1 MAIIDRSG
9 AEVLIPEEKS
19 REILQAVPEQ
29 SIAMRLMRRLPDM
42 SSKTRVLPVL
52 GSLPMAYFVDGDTGF
67 KQTTNMAWENVK
79 LYAEEIACIVP
90 IPENVLDDS
99 DYDIWGNV
107 RPRIN
112 EAIGAAFD
120 KAVLLGTNKPSNF
133 PAGIIPA
140 AVDAG
145 NYLVHLSGG
154 NLYQELMGENGL
166 LALVEEDGYVPNAY
180 VGAIKMRSI
189 LRGTVDNNGLP
200 IFGRA
205 VYRDG
210 VQGKGSYELDGAEAI
225 FPKSEIMDPE
235 QVLLLGGDWSQAV
248 WAMRTDITT
257 KLLSEAVIQDPTTK
271 EIVYNLAQQDLVA
284 LRVTFRAGWALP
296 NPINRVN
303 PTKAT
308 RYPFAVLKPSTLTAI
323 ESAAFNVTAPVKAA
337 DAQTTHAAGTG
348 YTAEISWSPDLNA
361 GKFAAETAYTAT
373 VVLTAATGYA
383 FSNDF
388 SAADITGLPA
398 TTGDG
403 HTAQTVTV
411 TRDSGSKVT
420 VAVKYVATA
429 A

>member
-19 REILQAVPEQ
+19 R
-29 SIAMRLMRRLPDM
+29 SI
-42 SSKTRVLPVL
+42 PVL
-52 GSLPMAYFVDGDTGF
+52 GSLPMAYFVDGDTGM
-67 KQTTNMAWENVK
+67 KQTTSMAWENVK
-79 LYAEEIACIVP
+79 IYAEEIACIVP

-107 RPRIN
+107 APRMR

-120 KAVLLGTNKPSNF
+120 KAVLLGTNKPSSF

-145 NYLVHLSGG
+145 NYLTHLNGA

-166 LALVEEDGYVPNAY
+166 LAMVEEDGYVPSAY

-189 LRGTVDNNGLP
+189 LRGAVDNNGLP

-210 VQGKGSYELDGAEAI
+210 AQGKSVYELDGAEAI
-225 FPKSEIMDPE
+225 FPRSEVMDPE

-257 KLLSEAVIQDPTTK
+257 KLLTEAVIQDPSDNS
-271 EIVYNLAQQDLVA
+271 IVYNLAQQDMVA
-284 LRVTFRAGWALP
+284 LRVVFRAGWALP
-296 NPINRVN
+296 NPVNRVN
-303 PTKAT
+303 QTKAT
-308 RYPFAVLKPSTLTAI
+308 RYPFAVLKPSSLNVI
-323 ESAAFNVTAPVKAA
+323 ESAAYNVTQPVKAA
-337 DAQTTHAAGTG
+337 TPQSSHDSGTG
-348 YTAEISWSPDLNA
+348 YTAAITWTPADGTFGAS
-361 GKFAAETAYTAT
+361 KVYTAT

-388 SAADITGLPA
+388 GKADITGLPA
-398 TTGDG
+398 TTGG
-403 HTAQTVTV
+403 SATASKVTV
-411 TRDSGSKVT
+411 TRDSATQVT
-420 VAVKYVATA
+420 IEVKYVATGA
-429 A
+429 

>member
-1 MAIIDRSG
+1 MALIDRSG

-19 REILQAVPEQ
+19 REILQAVPED

-42 SSKTRVLPVL
+42 SSKTRVIPVL
-52 GSLPMAYFVDGDTGF
+52 GALPMAYFVDGDTGF
-67 KQTTNMAWENVK
+67 KKTTNMAWENVR

-107 RPRIN
+107 SPRMR

-133 PAGIIPA
+133 PAGISPA

-145 NYLVHLSGG
+145 NYLTHLNGG

-166 LALVEEDGYVPNAY
+166 LSMIEEDGYVPSAY

-189 LRGTVDNNGLP
+189 LRGAVDNNGLP

-205 VYRDG
+205 AYRDG
-210 VQGKGSYELDGAEAI
+210 AQGKGVYELDGAEAI

-235 QVLLLGGDWSQAV
+235 EVLLLGGDWSQAV

-257 KLLSEAVIQDPTTK
+257 KLLTEAVIQDPTTK
-271 EIVYNLAQQDLVA
+271 EIVYNLAQQDMVA
-284 LRVTFRAGWALP
+284 LRVVFRAGWAMP

-303 PTKAT
+303 SNSST
-308 RYPFAVLKPSTLTAI
+308 RYPFAVLKPSALHVI
-323 ESAAFNVTAPVKAA
+323 ESANYNVTQPAKGGS
-337 DAQTTHAAGTG
+337 AQTTHDSGTG
-348 YTAEISWSPDLNA
+348 YTAAITWSPADATFA
-361 GKFAAETAYTAT
+361 GETVYTAT
-373 VVLTAATGYA
+373 VVLTAADGYA

-388 SAADITGLPA
+388 GKADITGLPA
-398 TTGDG
+398 TSGG
-403 HTAQTVTV
+403 GATASEVTV
-411 TRDSGSKVT
+411 TRDSGTKVT
-420 VAVKYVATA
+420 IKVKYVATA

>member
-19 REILQAVPEQ
+19 REILQSVPEQ
-29 SIAMRLMRRLPDM
+29 SIVMRLMRRLPDM
-42 SSKTRVLPVL
+42 SSKTRSIPVL
-52 GSLPMAYFVDGDTGF
+52 GSLPMAYFVDGDTGM
-67 KQTTNMAWENVK
+67 KQTTSMAWENVK

-107 RPRIN
+107 SPRMR

-145 NYLVHLSGG
+145 NYLTHLNGG

-166 LALVEEDGYVPNAY
+166 LALIEADGYVPSAY

-189 LRGTVDNNGLP
+189 LRGAVDNNGLP

-210 VQGKGSYELDGAEAI
+210 AQGKSVYELDGAEAL
-225 FPKSEIMDPE
+225 FPKSEVMDPD

-257 KLLSEAVIQDPTTK
+257 KLLTEAVIQDPSTH
-271 EIVYNLAQQDLVA
+271 EIVYNLAQQDMVA
-284 LRVTFRAGWALP
+284 LRVVFRAGWAMP

-308 RYPFAVLKPSTLTAI
+308 RYPFAVLKPSALTVI
-323 ESAAFNVTAPVKAA
+323 ESATYNVTQPAKNGTPQSSH
-337 DAQTTHAAGTG
+337 DSGTG
-348 YTAEISWSPDLNA
+348 YTAAITWSPDDDTFGAN
-361 GKFAAETAYTAT
+361 KVYTAK
-373 VVLTAATGYA
+373 VVLTAADGYA

-388 SAADITGLPA
+388 GKADITGLPA
-398 TTGDG
+398 TSGG
-403 HTAQTVTV
+403 GATASKVTV
-411 TRDSGSKVT
+411 TRDSASKVT
-420 VAVKYVATA
+420 IEVKYVATA
-429 A
+429 S

>member
-1 MAIIDRSG
+1 MALIDRSG

-19 REILQAVPEQ
+19 REILQAVPEM

-52 GSLPMAYFVDGDTGF
+52 GSLPMAYFVDGDTGY
-67 KQTTNMAWENVK
+67 KQTTSMAWENVK

-90 IPENVLDDS
+90 IPESVLDDS

-107 RPRIN
+107 SPRMR

-120 KAVLLGTNKPSNF
+120 KAVLLGINKPSSF

-145 NYLVHLSGG
+145 NYLTHLNGG
-154 NLYQELMGENGL
+154 NLYQELMGEHGL
-166 LALVEEDGYVPNAY
+166 LAMIEEDGYVPSAY

-189 LRGTVDNNGLP
+189 LRGAVDNNGLP

-210 VQGKGSYELDGAEAI
+210 AQGRGVYELDGAEAI
-225 FPKSEIMDPE
+225 FPKSEIMDPD

-257 KLLSEAVIQDPTTK
+257 KLLTEAVIQDPSTK
-271 EIVYNLAQQDLVA
+271 EIVYNLAQQDMLA

-308 RYPFAVLKPSTLTAI
+308 RYPFAVLKPSALSVI
-323 ESAAFNVTAPVKAA
+323 ESAAYSVTQPAKNGTPQA
-337 DAQTTHAAGTG
+337 THDSGTG
-348 YTAEISWSPDLNA
+348 YTAAITWSPEA
-361 GKFAAETAYTAT
+361 VFFAASTVYTAK
-373 VVLTAATGYA
+373 VVLTAADGYA

-388 SAADITGLPA
+388 GKADVTGLPA
-398 TTGDG
+398 TSGG
-403 HTAQTVTV
+403 GATASKVTV
-411 TRDSGSKVT
+411 TRDSASQVT
-420 VAVKYVATA
+420 IEVKYVATGA
-429 A
+429 

>member
-1 MAIIDRSG
+1 MALIDRSG

-19 REILQAVPEQ
+19 REILQAVPEN
-29 SIAMRLMRRLPDM
+29 SIAMRFMKRLPDM
-42 SSKTRVLPVL
+42 STRTRSIHVL
-52 GSLPMAYFVDGDTGF
+52 GSLPMAYFVDGDTGY
-67 KQTTNMAWENVK
+67 KQTTSMAWENVK

-107 RPRIN
+107 KPRLV
-112 EAIGAAFD
+112 EAIGARFD
-120 KAVLLGTNKPSNF
+120 QAVLLGVNKPTTF
-133 PAGIIPA
+133 PAGIIPG

-145 NYLVHLSGG
+145 NYLIHINGG

-166 LALVEEDGYVPNAY
+166 LALVEEDGYVPSAY

-210 VQGKGSYELDGAEAI
+210 AQGKGSYELDGAEAV

-248 WAMRTDITT
+248 WAMRSDINT
-257 KLLSEAVIQDPTTK
+257 KLLTEAVIQDVSTK
-271 EIVYNLAQQDLVA
+271 EIVYNLAQQDMLA

-323 ESAAFNVTAPVKAA
+323 ESARYNVTQPAKAGTPQA
-337 DAQTTHAAGTG
+337 SHDSGTG
-348 YTAEISWSPDLNA
+348 YTAAITWTPVPDST
-361 GKFAAETAYTAT
+361 FAAETVYTAK
-373 VVLTAATGYA
+373 VVLTAADGYA

-388 SAADITGLPA
+388 GAADIVGLPA
-398 TTGDG
+398 TSGG
-403 HTAQTVTV
+403 GATASKVTV
-411 TRDSGSKVT
+411 TRDSASKVT
-420 VAVKYVATA
+420 IEVKYVATA

>member
-19 REILQAVPEQ
+19 REILQSIPQ
-29 SIAMRLMRRLPDM
+29 NSIAMQLMRRLPDM
-42 SSKTRVLPVL
+42 SSKTRSIPVL
-52 GSLPMAYFVDGDTGF
+52 GSLPMAYFVDGDTGY
-67 KQTTNMAWENVK
+67 KKTTSMAWENVK

-90 IPENVLDDS
+90 IPETVLDDS

-107 RPRIN
+107 SPRMR

-120 KAVLLGTNKPSNF
+120 KAVLLSTNKPSNF
-133 PAGIIPA
+133 PAGIIPG

-145 NYLVHLSGG
+145 NYLTHLNGG

-166 LALVEEDGYVPNAY
+166 LAMIEEDGYVPNAY

-189 LRGTVDNNGLP
+189 LRGAVDNNGLP

-210 VQGKGSYELDGAEAI
+210 AQGKGVYELDGAEAL
-225 FPKSEIMDPE
+225 FPQSEIIDPE
-235 QVLLLGGDWSQAV
+235 EVLLLGGDWSQAV

-257 KLLSEAVIQDPTTK
+257 KLLTEAVIQDPTTK
-271 EIVYNLAQQDLVA
+271 EIVYNLAQQDMVA
-284 LRVTFRAGWALP
+284 LRVVFRAGWALP

-308 RYPFAVLKPSTLTAI
+308 RYPFAVLKPSTLNVI
-323 ESAAFNVTAPVKAA
+323 ESATYNVTQPAKNGTPQA
-337 DAQTTHAAGTG
+337 THDAGTG
-348 YTAEISWSPDLNA
+348 YTAAITWSPADDTFGAN
-361 GKFAAETAYTAT
+361 KVYTAS
-373 VVLTAATGYA
+373 VVLTAADGYA

-388 SAADITGLPA
+388 GKADIAGLPA
-398 TTGDG
+398 TSGDSA
-403 HTAQTVTV
+403 TASKVTV
-411 TRDSGSKVT
+411 TRDSGTQVT
-420 VAVKYVATA
+420 IEVKYVATA
-429 A
+429 S

>member
-19 REILQAVPEQ
+19 REILQSVPEQ

-42 SSKTRVLPVL
+42 SSKTRSIPVL
-52 GSLPMAYFVDGDTGF
+52 GSLPMAYFVDGDTGM
-67 KQTTNMAWENVK
+67 KQTTSMAWENVK

-107 RPRIN
+107 SPRMR

-140 AVDAG
+140 AVNAG
-145 NYLVHLSGG
+145 NYLTHLNGG

-166 LALVEEDGYVPNAY
+166 LAMIEEDGYVPSAY

-189 LRGTVDNNGLP
+189 LRGAVDNNGLP

-210 VQGKGSYELDGAEAI
+210 AQGKSVYELDGAEAM
-225 FPKSEIMDPE
+225 FPKSEVMDPD

-257 KLLSEAVIQDPTTK
+257 KLLTEAVIQDPSTH
-271 EIVYNLAQQDLVA
+271 EIVYNLAQQDMVA
-284 LRVTFRAGWALP
+284 LRVVFRAGWAMP

-308 RYPFAVLKPSTLTAI
+308 RYPFAVLKPSSLTVI
-323 ESAAFNVTAPVKAA
+323 ESATYNVTQPAKNGTPQA
-337 DAQTTHAAGTG
+337 THDAGTG
-348 YTAEISWSPDLNA
+348 YTAAITWTPEAASFA
-361 GKFAAETAYTAT
+361 GGTVYTAK
-373 VVLTAATGYA
+373 VVLTAADGYA

-388 SAADITGLPA
+388 GKADITGLPA
-398 TTGDG
+398 TSGG
-403 HTAQTVTV
+403 SATASKVTV
-411 TRDSGSKVT
+411 TRDSASQVT
-420 VAVKYVATA
+420 IEVKYVATGA
-429 A
+429 

>member
-19 REILQAVPEQ
+19 REILQSIPQ
-29 SIAMRLMRRLPDM
+29 NSIAMQLMRRLPDM

-52 GSLPMAYFVDGDTGF
+52 GSLPMAYFVDGDTGH
-67 KQTTNMAWENVK
+67 KQTTSMAWENVK

-107 RPRIN
+107 SPRMR

-133 PAGIIPA
+133 PAGIIPG

-145 NYLVHLSGG
+145 NYLTHLNGG

-166 LALVEEDGYVPNAY
+166 LAMIEEDGYVPSAY

-189 LRGTVDNNGLP
+189 LRGAVDNNGLP

-210 VQGKGSYELDGAEAI
+210 VQGKGVYELDGAEAL
-225 FPKSEIMDPE
+225 FPQSEIMDPDE
-235 QVLLLGGDWSQAV
+235 VLLLGGDWKQAV

-257 KLLSEAVIQDPTTK
+257 KLLTEAVIQDPTTK
-271 EIVYNLAQQDLVA
+271 EIVYNLAQQDE
-284 LRVTFRAGWALP
+284 RM
-296 NPINRVN
+296 
-303 PTKAT
+303 
-308 RYPFAVLKPSTLTAI
+308 
-323 ESAAFNVTAPVKAA
+323 AA
-337 DAQTTHAAGTG
+337 
-348 YTAEISWSPDLNA
+348 
-361 GKFAAETAYTAT
+361 
-373 VVLTAATGYA
+373 
-383 FSNDF
+383 
-388 SAADITGLPA
+388 
-398 TTGDG
+398 
-403 HTAQTVTV
+403 
-411 TRDSGSKVT
+411 
-420 VAVKYVATA
+420 
-429 A
+429 